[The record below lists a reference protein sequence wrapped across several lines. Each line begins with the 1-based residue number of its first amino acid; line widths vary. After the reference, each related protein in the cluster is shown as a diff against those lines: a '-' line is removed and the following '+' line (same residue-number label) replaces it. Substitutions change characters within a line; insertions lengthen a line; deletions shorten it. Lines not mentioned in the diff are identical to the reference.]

1 MSEDQINVAENKLL
15 YEEFKSASTL
25 KIIRSSFAKLCKQ
38 LGVDH
43 QEESPFYPR
52 FRDALQNVWQ
62 AKELFKHVDKRAN
75 MEEYEQ
81 GKACSGVKSLV
92 VGAGP
97 CGLRVAVEL
106 ALLGA
111 RVVLVEK
118 RDVFARNNV
127 LHLWPF
133 TVDDLAQ
140 LGAKKL
146 YRQFCTGGLD
156 HISIRQLQLI
166 LLKLCLM
173 VGVEVHVNTE
183 FVGLVEPTADKKHG
197 WRASWKPDN
206 HAVSAYEF
214 DVLIEAGGAGGKRLD
229 GFKVKECRG
238 QLAIGVTANFVNRKT
253 KEEIAAKEISGVA
266 SIYNQNLFNELH
278 EATGISLENIVYYKG
293 DTHYFV
299 MTAKK
304 QSLLEKKVL
313 KQDQKDA
320 DKLLSPENVNKEALQ
335 KFALEAANYSTDNS
349 LPRLDFARNGRGDAD
364 VAVFDFTCMRQ
375 GEHSSLVREVHGT
388 RLLLGLVGDS
398 LLEPF
403 WPLGTGCARGFLAA
417 FDMAWMVVGW
427 AKGKPPLKLLAERE
441 SVFKLLAQT
450 SSNNIKSSTK
460 NFSINPA
467 MRYTNLNL
475 NACRPQQVAPLYI
488 GQKKSQG
495 ADKALKKTEEPI
507 PAESVCDPA
516 RPKPVPAL
524 RRDKLIRWCQE
535 CTRGYPGVNIT
546 DLTTSWQDGLA
557 LCALIHRFHPDLI
570 EFIKLDAENA
580 VENNRQAFEVA
591 ERELGIAPI
600 TTAEEMGCQDG
611 GPDLLAMVAYLTR
624 FYNLLGN
631 TPPPTAAI
639 SRKRTT
645 IKSNS
650 PLVLASKLRQTFY
663 KRRKS
668 LEGSRRNAVR
678 KPKRG
683 EETPNKDAI
692 GADTSSQTKDNVKPV
707 PAIRKKLPS
716 TSSQAG
722 ATQDDDSGEPQP
734 PQQSSIERSSS
745 SQKTLRREPQ
755 SSVCFFCEQ
764 HVYVLQRLSAE
775 GKFFHRECFRCSHC
789 EAALH
794 LGDFAFDDE
803 EEKFYCKP
811 HFCFRKSP
819 TFSTRKRMFEKMRQT
834 VKISLDNKKKKK
846 ESEKSAEESK
856 EKSQAELEKPSEQK
870 PLQGTVKNEENLPA
884 GGDRLTPEQSQP
896 EDENSV
902 GQGSVEKTTK
912 AEENAKPDVPHRPD
926 TSVTEEPQ
934 GKDKDTVPGSE
945 DAADDVE
952 QPKKS
957 KSIWKRFKRMFR
969 SRSLTDLRDHQ
980 KIHDKSVC
988 SDNEQDDQVN
998 GDKEAKLPR
1007 RFSMRG
1013 TRKRLRR
1020 TLSLPSRPS
1029 VRRSEVHAGMSGA
1042 SSRKPPWKAVESD
1055 SLDAVKQSV
1064 RDAQEPPKETRPPGE
1079 EPQLPARPTPPPKP
1093 PRNLSLASPTSP
1105 RIKEAESRDA
1115 AARNDAEEHANAVP
1129 RKVEVVADVCKP
1141 LHIPADDDEQEK
1153 KKKPLSVSPPRSER
1167 DAEEKNGVKLGA
1179 GKLLEEE
1186 GSSAWKQ
1193 SARQSASGLR
1203 RKNAT
1208 RSKIFLNQDSA
1219 EMDVLPPDVKEEEA
1233 SSLSHQ
1239 DSDSMGT
1246 SESGDE
1252 REDKRPKR
1260 RLTKMERQHRMSV
1273 LQSVRSSRH
1282 HEQQRLNKAQ
1292 MMQRELQ
1299 ELEEKQRILE
1309 EEGVKIEKTLRGDGV
1324 DNDNPVLMQEW
1335 FKLIGER
1342 NLLLRKESEIVI
1354 MMQELELEDRQGRL
1368 QQRLDTL
1375 SALNASDYD
1384 EEEQQEL
1391 DRLLQE
1397 KIEVVEQRN
1406 TLVSLLEEQRLLEK
1420 EEDKQ
1425 LSETLGMPN

>member
-15 YEEFKSASTL
+15 YEEFRSASTL

-166 LLKLCLM
+166 LLKVCLM

-320 DKLLSPENVNKEALQ
+320 GKLLSPENVNKEALQ

-467 MRYTNLNL
+467 TRYTNLNL

-488 GQKKSQG
+488 GQKKTQG
-495 ADKALKKTEEPI
+495 TDKTLKKTEEPI

-600 TTAEEMGCQDG
+600 TTAEEMGCQEG
-611 GPDLLAMVAYLTR
+611 GPDLLAMVAYITR

-716 TSSQAG
+716 ASSQAG
-722 ATQDDDSGEPQP
+722 ATQDNDSGEP

-755 SSVCFFCEQ
+755 SSVCFFCEE

-803 EEKFYCKP
+803 EGDLLGRGPALEVP
-811 HFCFRKSP
+811 
-819 TFSTRKRMFEKMRQT
+819 
-834 VKISLDNKKKKK
+834 SLIAA
-846 ESEKSAEESK
+846 SS
-856 EKSQAELEKPSEQK
+856 
-870 PLQGTVKNEENLPA
+870 
-884 GGDRLTPEQSQP
+884 RLIPR
-896 EDENSV
+896 
-902 GQGSVEKTTK
+902 
-912 AEENAKPDVPHRPD
+912 PHRAP
-926 TSVTEEPQ
+926 
-934 GKDKDTVPGSE
+934 GRVPSLGFHSL
-945 DAADDVE
+945 V
-952 QPKKS
+952 S
-957 KSIWKRFKRMFR
+957 LGHRR
-969 SRSLTDLRDHQ
+969 SSPPLALTCPAQAH
-980 KIHDKSVC
+980 
-988 SDNEQDDQVN
+988 
-998 GDKEAKLPR
+998 
-1007 RFSMRG
+1007 
-1013 TRKRLRR
+1013 R

-1029 VRRSEVHAGMSGA
+1029 ARRSEAHAGMSGA
-1042 SSRKPPWKAVESD
+1042 SPRKPPWKAVESD

-1064 RDAQEPPKETRPPGE
+1064 KDAQEPPKETRPPGE
-1079 EPQLPARPTPPPKP
+1079 EPMLPARPTPPPKP

-1105 RIKEAESRDA
+1105 TFKQILEEAESRDA
-1115 AARNDAEEHANAVP
+1115 AAGRDAEEHANAVP

-1141 LHIPADDDEQEK
+1141 LHIPAADDDEQEK
-1153 KKKPLSVSPPRSER
+1153 KKKKPLSVSLPRSDGER
-1167 DAEEKNGVKLGA
+1167 DAEEKNGMKLRA

-1252 REDKRPKR
+1252 REDKRPQR

-1375 SALNASDYD
+1375 SALNASEYD

>member
-15 YEEFKSASTL
+15 YEEFRSASTL

-166 LLKLCLM
+166 LLKVCLM

-320 DKLLSPENVNKEALQ
+320 GKLLSPENVNKEALQ

-467 MRYTNLNL
+467 TRYTNLNL
-475 NACRPQQVAPLYI
+475 NACRPQQVRGIPT
-488 GQKKSQG
+488 QKC
-495 ADKALKKTEEPI
+495 AI
-507 PAESVCDPA
+507 VCDPA

-600 TTAEEMGCQDG
+600 TTAEEMGCQEG
-611 GPDLLAMVAYLTR
+611 GPDLLAMVAYITR

-631 TPPPTAAI
+631 TPPPTAGLLSSRPPWAPTHHPRKNVTLCRSGTAI
-639 SRKRTT
+639 HHGVRDDPDKKNPCEHGENTQTLNIQASG
-645 IKSNS
+645 SS
-650 PLVLASKLRQTFY
+650 PQ
-663 KRRKS
+663 
-668 LEGSRRNAVR
+668 
-678 KPKRG
+678 P
-683 EETPNKDAI
+683 P
-692 GADTSSQTKDNVKPV
+692 
-707 PAIRKKLPS
+707 
-716 TSSQAG
+716 
-722 ATQDDDSGEPQP
+722 P

-755 SSVCFFCEQ
+755 SSVCFFCEE

-803 EEKFYCKP
+803 EGDLLGRGPALEVP
-811 HFCFRKSP
+811 
-819 TFSTRKRMFEKMRQT
+819 
-834 VKISLDNKKKKK
+834 SL
-846 ESEKSAEESK
+846 
-856 EKSQAELEKPSEQK
+856 
-870 PLQGTVKNEENLPA
+870 
-884 GGDRLTPEQSQP
+884 
-896 EDENSV
+896 
-902 GQGSVEKTTK
+902 
-912 AEENAKPDVPHRPD
+912 
-926 TSVTEEPQ
+926 
-934 GKDKDTVPGSE
+934 
-945 DAADDVE
+945 
-952 QPKKS
+952 
-957 KSIWKRFKRMFR
+957 I
-969 SRSLTDLRDHQ
+969 
-980 KIHDKSVC
+980 
-988 SDNEQDDQVN
+988 
-998 GDKEAKLPR
+998 
-1007 RFSMRG
+1007 
-1013 TRKRLRR
+1013 R

-1029 VRRSEVHAGMSGA
+1029 ARRSEAHAGISGA
-1042 SSRKPPWKAVESD
+1042 SPRKPPWKAVESD

-1064 RDAQEPPKETRPPGE
+1064 KDAQEPPKETRPPGE
-1079 EPQLPARPTPPPKP
+1079 EPMLPARPTPPPKP

-1105 RIKEAESRDA
+1105 TFKQILEEAESRDA
-1115 AARNDAEEHANAVP
+1115 AAGRDAEEHANAVP
-1129 RKVEVVADVCKP
+1129 RKVEV
-1141 LHIPADDDEQEK
+1141 
-1153 KKKPLSVSPPRSER
+1153 
-1167 DAEEKNGVKLGA
+1167 
-1179 GKLLEEE
+1179 
-1186 GSSAWKQ
+1186 
-1193 SARQSASGLR
+1193 
-1203 RKNAT
+1203 
-1208 RSKIFLNQDSA
+1208 
-1219 EMDVLPPDVKEEEA
+1219 
-1233 SSLSHQ
+1233 
-1239 DSDSMGT
+1239 
-1246 SESGDE
+1246 
-1252 REDKRPKR
+1252 R

-1375 SALNASDYD
+1375 SALNASEYD

>member
-15 YEEFKSASTL
+15 YEEFRSASTL

-75 MEEYEQ
+75 MEEYEL

-166 LLKLCLM
+166 LLKVCLM

-320 DKLLSPENVNKEALQ
+320 GKLLSPENVNKEALQ

-467 MRYTNLNL
+467 TRYTNLNL
-475 NACRPQQVAPLYI
+475 NACRPQQVRGIPT
-488 GQKKSQG
+488 QK
-495 ADKALKKTEEPI
+495 
-507 PAESVCDPA
+507 
-516 RPKPVPAL
+516 PKPVPAL

-600 TTAEEMGCQDG
+600 TTAEEMGCQEG
-611 GPDLLAMVAYLTR
+611 GPDLLAMVAYITR

-631 TPPPTAAI
+631 TPPPTAGLLS
-639 SRKRTT
+639 SRPPWAPTHHPRKNVTLCHDPDKKNPCEHGENT
-645 IKSNS
+645 QTLNIQASGSS
-650 PLVLASKLRQTFY
+650 PQ
-663 KRRKS
+663 
-668 LEGSRRNAVR
+668 
-678 KPKRG
+678 P
-683 EETPNKDAI
+683 P
-692 GADTSSQTKDNVKPV
+692 
-707 PAIRKKLPS
+707 
-716 TSSQAG
+716 
-722 ATQDDDSGEPQP
+722 P

-755 SSVCFFCEQ
+755 SSVCFFCEE

-803 EEKFYCKP
+803 EGDLLGRGPALEVP
-811 HFCFRKSP
+811 
-819 TFSTRKRMFEKMRQT
+819 
-834 VKISLDNKKKKK
+834 SL
-846 ESEKSAEESK
+846 
-856 EKSQAELEKPSEQK
+856 
-870 PLQGTVKNEENLPA
+870 
-884 GGDRLTPEQSQP
+884 
-896 EDENSV
+896 
-902 GQGSVEKTTK
+902 
-912 AEENAKPDVPHRPD
+912 
-926 TSVTEEPQ
+926 
-934 GKDKDTVPGSE
+934 
-945 DAADDVE
+945 
-952 QPKKS
+952 
-957 KSIWKRFKRMFR
+957 I
-969 SRSLTDLRDHQ
+969 
-980 KIHDKSVC
+980 
-988 SDNEQDDQVN
+988 
-998 GDKEAKLPR
+998 
-1007 RFSMRG
+1007 
-1013 TRKRLRR
+1013 R

-1029 VRRSEVHAGMSGA
+1029 ARRSEAHAGMSGA
-1042 SSRKPPWKAVESD
+1042 SPRKPPWKAVESD

-1064 RDAQEPPKETRPPGE
+1064 KDAQEPPKETRPPGE
-1079 EPQLPARPTPPPKP
+1079 EPMLPARPTPPPKP

-1105 RIKEAESRDA
+1105 TFKQILEEAESRDA
-1115 AARNDAEEHANAVP
+1115 AAGRDAEEHANAVP

-1141 LHIPADDDEQEK
+1141 LHIPAADDDEQEK
-1153 KKKPLSVSPPRSER
+1153 KKKKKPLSVSLPRSDGER
-1167 DAEEKNGVKLGA
+1167 DAEEKNGMKLRA

-1186 GSSAWKQ
+1186 GSSA
-1193 SARQSASGLR
+1193 ASYTYDAFSFL
-1203 RKNAT
+1203 KKFC
-1208 RSKIFLNQDSA
+1208 KISFFLFH
-1219 EMDVLPPDVKEEEA
+1219 
-1233 SSLSHQ
+1233 LS
-1239 DSDSMGT
+1239 
-1246 SESGDE
+1246 
-1252 REDKRPKR
+1252 
-1260 RLTKMERQHRMSV
+1260 
-1273 LQSVRSSRH
+1273 
-1282 HEQQRLNKAQ
+1282 Q

-1375 SALNASDYD
+1375 SALNASEYD

>member
-15 YEEFKSASTL
+15 YEEFRSASTL

-62 AKELFKHVDKRAN
+62 AKELFKYVDKRAN

-81 GKACSGVKSLV
+81 GKACSGVKGLV

-97 CGLRVAVEL
+97 CGLRVAIEL

-166 LLKLCLM
+166 LLKVCLM

-183 FVGLVEPTADKKHG
+183 FVGLVEPTADKEHG

-206 HAVSAYEF
+206 RAVSAYEF
-214 DVLIEAGGAGGKRLD
+214 DVLIEAGGSGGKRLD

-253 KEEIAAKEISGVA
+253 KEEIMAKEISGVA

-278 EATGISLENIVYYKG
+278 DATGISLENIVYYKG

-313 KQDQKDA
+313 KQDQTDA
-320 DKLLSPENVNKEALQ
+320 GKLLSPENVNKEALQ

-467 MRYTNLNL
+467 TRYTNLNL

-488 GQKKSQG
+488 GQKKPQG
-495 ADKALKKTEEPI
+495 ADKTLKNTEEPI

-524 RRDKLIRWCQE
+524 RREKLIRWCQE

-546 DLTTSWQDGLA
+546 DLTTSWQNGLA
-557 LCALIHRFHPDLI
+557 LCALIHRFYPDLI

-707 PAIRKKLPS
+707 PAIRKKLLP

-722 ATQDDDSGEPQP
+722 ATQDDDSGEPPRP
-734 PQQSSIERSSS
+734 PQQQSSIERSSS
-745 SQKTLRREPQ
+745 SQKTLRSEPQ
-755 SSVCFFCEQ
+755 SSVCFFCEK
-764 HVYVLQRLSAE
+764 HVYVLQRLSAD

-811 HFCFRKSP
+811 HFCLRKSP

-834 VKISLDNKKKKK
+834 VKISLDNKKKK
-846 ESEKSAEESK
+846 ESQKSAEESK
-856 EKSQAELEKPSEQK
+856 ERSEAELKKPSEHK
-870 PLQGTVKNEENLPA
+870 PLKGTVKNEENLPA
-884 GGDRLTPEQSQP
+884 GGDRLTPQQSRP
-896 EDENSV
+896 EKENSV

-934 GKDKDTVPGSE
+934 GKDQDTVPGSE

-957 KSIWKRFKRMFR
+957 KSIWKRFKGMFR

-980 KIHDKSVC
+980 KIHDKSVW
-988 SDNEQDDQVN
+988 SDNEQDDEVN

-1029 VRRSEVHAGMSGA
+1029 ARRPEAHVGLSGA
-1042 SSRKPPWKAVESD
+1042 SSRKPPQWKAVESD
-1055 SLDAVKQSV
+1055 SWDALKQPVK
-1064 RDAQEPPKETRPPGE
+1064 DAQEPPKETRPPRE
-1079 EPQLPARPTPPPKP
+1079 EPKSPARPTPPPKP
-1093 PRNLSLASPTSP
+1093 PRNPASPTSP
-1105 RIKEAESRDA
+1105 GLKKILQEAESRDA
-1115 AARNDAEEHANAVP
+1115 ATGRDAEGRANAVP
-1129 RKVEVVADVCKP
+1129 RKVEVVVDVCKP
-1141 LHIPADDDEQEK
+1141 LRIPAGGCGKQG
-1153 KKKPLSVSPPRSER
+1153 
-1167 DAEEKNGVKLGA
+1167 EKNGVKLGA
-1179 GKLLEEE
+1179 GKLLEEGRSTGE
-1186 GSSAWKQ
+1186 QLVCQ
-1193 SARQSASGLR
+1193 SAVGLR

-1219 EMDVLPPDVKEEEA
+1219 EMDALLPDVKEDA

-1239 DSDSMGT
+1239 DSDSMDT

-1252 REDKRPKR
+1252 GEDKRPRR
-1260 RLTKMERQHRMSV
+1260 RLTKIERQQRMSV
-1273 LQSVRSSRH
+1273 LQSERSSRH

-1309 EEGVKIEKTLRGDGV
+1309 EEGVKIEKRLRGDGV

-1342 NLLLRKESEIVI
+1342 NLLLRKESELVI

-1368 QQRLDTL
+1368 QQRLDDL
-1375 SALNASDYD
+1375 SALNASEYD

-1397 KIEVVEQRN
+1397 KLEVVEQRN

-1420 EEDKQ
+1420 EEDK
-1425 LSETLGMPN
+1425 